1 MKSQLP
7 TEMARR
13 IAAGENWLEIWLE
26 LRGITVTQLATLAD
40 INVGDLGRIAEGR
53 MQPNAGQIMK
63 IAHALNVD
71 VKELEK
77 TMHPGLL
84 KR

>member
-1 MKSQLP
+1 MRSQLP

-13 IAAGENWLEIWLE
+13 IAGGENWLEIWLE
-26 LRGITVTQLATLAD
+26 MRGITVTQLATLAD

-53 MQPNAGQIMK
+53 LEPNAGQISK

-77 TMHPGLL
+77 TMRLGIPKH
-84 KR
+84 